1 MYNIYCYFSKIWSIL
16 NFGTHLPSRIL
27 QDGLWTCVFLPWKNL
42 DLTSDHSRFW
52 FCSLSFPQL
61 LLAPT
66 PYIIGV
72 PASFFLYKLDFKMP
86 DDVWLVDLDSNR
98 VRPLVWGSVG
108 SRIGV
113 CSVFLDYCQEGPKV
127 VGDCYCETHWNNFFK
142 KCCFYFIVLIG
153 SWLGPRE
160 L

>member
-27 QDGLWTCVFLPWKNL
+27 EKGLWTCVFLPWKNL

-52 FCSLSFPQL
+52 FCSLSFLQL

-113 CSVFLDYCQEGPKV
+113 CSVFLDYCQEGPKFV
-127 VGDCYCETHWNNFFK
+127 VATVKLTETTFF
-142 KCCFYFIVLIG
+142 FFLSAAFTLL
-153 SWLGPRE
+153 SWSALG
-160 L
+160 